1 MWYKPDINCVE
12 LKGAYLM
19 ALPEKKQTKSA
30 KSGSSSSPLRG
41 VEEVNLFLAADQDM
55 HCKKV
60 HLVAKRSANGG
71 TMQPKDMI
79 TRAGLHSLLGT
90 RRAMIVKVFMGDKE
104 HGFITIPAVDVD
116 KILDKLRDLP
126 TLEEINGMNV
136 DEIIL
141 RVITIDLSEALDLRN
156 VLYSRNLLSLVNSP
170 VMESAIAIHRLA
182 QGLFPNPSVQRKGS
196 YKNNKWVDAAPDI
209 LAGKQQVTN
218 KMRKLVKPALL
229 VPVNGI
235 RVEDGIS
242 ILSLHGTDTKIFVH
256 GLQLQHDGGVV
267 IMRIMNNTVKRQVR
281 VLTDQKQRDLLMQ
294 PREASVYCNYDYAT
308 DTVRCAIRS
317 KVYDQ
322 INTIQKKNDDIYKP
336 SLDQATLVA
345 GLAALGEVDSSE
357 SEFNEI
363 TGGLRLKAPSLISQ
377 DSNSLRDKGKMAYLL
392 GIQLQ
397 FGHFI
402 CAKSNFVTDLLSRF
416 INRYPS
422 QLPESVSVSFEPSS
436 ASTTSYS
443 FAFAHAG
450 QVDGEDLLLKD
461 DLIVEIT
468 RVVQSL
474 LPKSALCESMEIEER
489 LCICAHEDSAIMKA
503 QSLLFKVQSLLFK
516 VFDIYGAASHP
527 LPTSFENMIATLFNK
542 VKPKDLARIIL
553 VLSYGTELK
562 EIKRVDADTL
572 AVKDLAKN
580 LIVQEEG
587 GELWAYSLTAS
598 SKDRLWTVFRDI
610 LERKYGGSL
619 FESLLKKGE
628 DAAKEEAEALLE
640 KGKPAK
646 KKKPN
651 LLASFA
657 GSKVFSASFNLK
669 KQFTAARAAGSE
681 RYYTQRTSNK
691 TSTDIGNDLGSHI
704 LTEFP
709 YNKDPTTTTMAKE
722 DFSF

>member
-1 MWYKPDINCVE
+1 V
-12 LKGAYLM
+12 
-19 ALPEKKQTKSA
+19 
-30 KSGSSSSPLRG
+30 
-41 VEEVNLFLAADQDM
+41 
-55 HCKKV
+55 
-60 HLVAKRSANGG
+60 
-71 TMQPKDMI
+71 
-79 TRAGLHSLLGT
+79 
-90 RRAMIVKVFMGDKE
+90 
-104 HGFITIPAVDVD
+104 
-116 KILDKLRDLP
+116 
-126 TLEEINGMNV
+126 
-136 DEIIL
+136 
-141 RVITIDLSEALDLRN
+141 
-156 VLYSRNLLSLVNSP
+156 
-170 VMESAIAIHRLA
+170 
-182 QGLFPNPSVQRKGS
+182 
-196 YKNNKWVDAAPDI
+196 
-209 LAGKQQVTN
+209 
-218 KMRKLVKPALL
+218 
-229 VPVNGI
+229 
-235 RVEDGIS
+235 
-242 ILSLHGTDTKIFVH
+242 
-256 GLQLQHDGGVV
+256 
-267 IMRIMNNTVKRQVR
+267 RIMNNTVKRQVR

-308 DTVRCAIRS
+308 ETQRCEIRS

-377 DSNSLRDKGKMAYLL
+377 DSNSVRDKGKMAYLL

-422 QLPESVSVSFEPSS
+422 QLPESASVSFEPSS

-443 FAFAHAG
+443 FAFAHAD
-450 QVDGEDLLLKD
+450 QADGEDLILKD

-503 QSLLFKVQSLLFK
+503 QSLLFKV
-516 VFDIYGAASHP
+516 FDIYGAALDP
-527 LPTSFENMIATLFNK
+527 LSTSFENMIATLFNK

-610 LERKYGGSL
+610 LERKLQRKRLQHSL
-619 FESLLKKGE
+619 KRVNPRKRRSPICWLL
-628 DAAKEEAEALLE
+628 
-640 KGKPAK
+640 
-646 KKKPN
+646 
-651 LLASFA
+651 LLA
-657 GSKVFSASFNLK
+657 
-669 KQFTAARAAGSE
+669 
-681 RYYTQRTSNK
+681 QRFF
-691 TSTDIGNDLGSHI
+691 LLR
-704 LTEFP
+704 LT
-709 YNKDPTTTTMAKE
+709 
-722 DFSF
+722 